1 MQASVICI
9 AHTTGADGFEVGQA
23 VAGRL
28 GFAFADDAIVTAAAR
43 GEGLLPEAVS
53 RAEQRGV
60 GRTLEVD
67 FGRVERTEAVRDLI
81 RQAVVAAAD
90 GGDVVI
96 VSHAASYALA
106 GRQDV
111 LRVLVTASSERR
123 ARRIADVEGLDE
135 KHADRRLAE
144 SDRARADY
152 LRRFYH
158 VRRELPTDYD
168 LVVSTDRLT
177 PDEAAGLIA
186 AAAR

>member
-1 MQASVICI
+1 MRASVICI

-81 RQAVVAAAD
+81 RHAVVAAAD
-90 GGDVVI
+90 EGDVVI
-96 VSHAASYALA
+96 VSHAASS
-106 GRQDV
+106 GVSR
-111 LRVLVTASSERR
+111 S
-123 ARRIADVEGLDE
+123 VETT
-135 KHADRRLAE
+135 R
-144 SDRARADY
+144 S
-152 LRRFYH
+152 
-158 VRRELPTDYD
+158 
-168 LVVSTDRLT
+168 
-177 PDEAAGLIA
+177 
-186 AAAR
+186 